1 METVIQIIVILALV
15 SVSVV
20 LISQNRHP
28 VSTLAW
34 ILILCFLP
42 GVGLVLYYVF
52 GTQKKKSR
60 LVKDS
65 RLSELKDQ
73 VVYSNEDSI
82 RRELPDGHSDIV
94 SLLWMTN
101 KAIPLGDNDIK
112 VYTRFDDM
120 FDDLIRDISAAKDH
134 VNIEFYIFEDDE
146 IGRRLG
152 NVLIELVKKGVEVRV
167 IYDSAANLT
176 RAKFYHWLRKNG
188 VKVKAFLPV
197 VLPYLST
204 TTNNRN
210 HRKIVVIDGKIGYI
224 GGMNIAERY
233 SKGIRGG
240 VWRDTHIRITGPSAA
255 ETQTAFLVDWEFCAK
270 EHVDCARYY
279 PRIGKC
285 GDSIVQIATSGPMDE
300 WNVTM
305 QGMMRMINQAK
316 EYVYIESPYLIPTE
330 PVLMALRNA
339 ALAGVDVRLIVPVQ
353 GDRGVL
359 VPLATRSYVE
369 DVLVAGVK
377 VYFYKKGYLHAKTM
391 VADGTMATVGSTNLD
406 VRSFEQNF
414 EINAFIYDREVA
426 ETLKEAFLKDIGDS
440 VQVDAKKWASRSKW
454 NKFKESIARLFSP
467 VL

>member
-1 METVIQIIVILALV
+1 MQTVLEIVILLALI
-15 SVSVV
+15 SVIVV

-42 GVGLVLYYVF
+42 GIGLVMYYIF

-65 RLSELKDQ
+65 RISELKDQ
-73 VVYSNEDSI
+73 VVSSNEDSI
-82 RRELPDGHSDIV
+82 RRELPDGHSDIA

-101 KAIPLGDNDIK
+101 KAVPLGGNDIK
-112 VYTRFDDM
+112 VYTRFDNM
-120 FDDLIRDISAAKDH
+120 FDDLLADLASAKDH
-134 VNIEFYIFEDDE
+134 VNIEFYIFEDDR
-146 IGRRLG
+146 IGRRLAE
-152 NVLIELVKKGVEVRV
+152 ELTALVRRGVQVRV

-176 RAKFYHWLRKNG
+176 RAKFYRRLRQNG
-188 VKVKAFLPV
+188 VKVKAFLPIM
-197 VLPYLST
+197 LPILST

-210 HRKIVVIDGKIGYI
+210 HRKVVVIDGKIGYT

-233 SKGIRGG
+233 STGIRGG
-240 VWRDTHIRITGPSAA
+240 VWRDTHLRIEGPAA
-255 ETQTAFLVDWEFCAK
+255 SEIQTAFLVDWEFCAK
-270 EHVDCARYY
+270 EHLNGSRYY
-279 PRIGKC
+279 PRISQC
-285 GDSIVQIATSGPMDE
+285 GNAIAQIATSGPMDE

-305 QGMMRMINQAK
+305 QGMMRMITQAK

-339 ALAGVDVRLIVPVQ
+339 ALSGVDVRLIVPIQ

-369 DVLVAGVK
+369 DVMVAGVK
-377 VYFYKKGYLHAKTM
+377 VYFYRKGYLHAKTL

-426 ETLKEAFLKDIGDS
+426 QTLKEAFMDDIQDS
-440 VQVDAKKWASRSKW
+440 IPVDIEKWRKRSRW
-454 NKFKESIARLFSP
+454 NKFKESFARLFSP